1 MNGNLGSKK
10 WEFWSN
16 FEISGGEKMVNFVRF
31 WVKNGQKW
39 LKMVNFWGR
48 DEKMVDFCSFR
59 KSAWGET
66 SKLANFGFPGQG
78 VGREKGSNL
87 RNQMEMARGNLGYFG
102 SFFGVFLGQKW
113 SIFSQFLV
121 NFGAIFM
128 QNRVKI
134 VKKVKNRLFFVL
146 SESQEFEN

>member
-16 FEISGGEKMVNFVRF
+16 FEISGYEKMVNFVRF

-39 LKMVNFWGR
+39 LKMVKIWGR
-48 DEKMVDFCSFR
+48 TEKMVDFSSFR
-59 KSAWGET
+59 KTAWGAT

-87 RNQMEMARGNLGYFG
+87 RNQMEMARGNLAYFG
-102 SFFGVFLGQKW
+102 SFLGYFLGQKW
-113 SIFSQFLV
+113 SK
-121 NFGAIFM
+121 FGLKM
-128 QNRVKI
+128 
-134 VKKVKNRLFFVL
+134 VKNG
-146 SESQEFEN
+146 

>member
-1 MNGNLGSKK
+1 MGFWTRESGKRHRHHQEDFWVGGQKIGGSEKRVRIRKMNGNLGSKK

-48 DEKMVDFCSFR
+48 DEKMVDFSSFR

-66 SKLANFGFPGQG
+66 SLFANFGFPGQG

-87 RNQMEMARGNLGYFG
+87 RNQMEMA
-102 SFFGVFLGQKW
+102 
-113 SIFSQFLV
+113 
-121 NFGAIFM
+121 
-128 QNRVKI
+128 
-134 VKKVKNRLFFVL
+134 
-146 SESQEFEN
+146 